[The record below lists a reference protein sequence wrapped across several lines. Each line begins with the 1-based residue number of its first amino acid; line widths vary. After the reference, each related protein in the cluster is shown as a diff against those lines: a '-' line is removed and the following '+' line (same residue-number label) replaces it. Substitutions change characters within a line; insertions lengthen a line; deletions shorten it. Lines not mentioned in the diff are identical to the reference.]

1 MAIGYRIVDPV
12 SRTSILK
19 SHGAG
24 ARVKEEPWQDMS
36 RWTG

>member
-19 SHGAG
+19 RWEAG
-24 ARVKEEPWQDMS
+24 VRVKEEPWQDMS
-36 RWTG
+36 RWSG